1 MKHLKRLFLPLLLI
15 LTISPMAVGCQNLFV
30 EDERPNILIIVTDDQ
45 RYDTMEYMPETTAA
59 LFDQGVEFKHA
70 FVTTP
75 LCCPSRASILT
86 GSYAHEHGVLNND
99 LSLEKPT
106 FIELMHE
113 NGYYTGLVGKYL
125 NSWKGEPRPEYDYWV
140 SYKHG
145 ETRYEN
151 PNLNVNGEWI
161 RHQGEYVTYTL
172 GNYVIDF
179 LQQAGKK
186 NKPFILLYTPNA
198 PHSPV
203 SPAPEDA
210 NLFDDLPPHRP
221 PSFNEEDVSD
231 KPNWLANEP
240 LLPPDVIVST
250 DVFRLNQLRTL
261 VSLDRAIGK
270 ILQELENQG
279 ELDNT
284 FILYI
289 SDNGVHW
296 GEHRLVT
303 KNRYYDEVSRVPFAI
318 RYPPLISQPYLD
330 EEHVVGNID
339 IAPTALDLAG
349 IPIPEEMDGMSI
361 LDLFSGNTKWRDGIL
376 LEGWPGRGVFSAVHS
391 GKYVYAEIFEDTSE
405 FYDLTKDPYQLENLI
420 NDPAYRDLIEEH
432 MQWLKVLQNTP

>member
-1 MKHLKRLFLPLLLI
+1 MIVFLK
-15 LTISPMAVGCQNLFV
+15 
-30 EDERPNILIIVTDDQ
+30 
-45 RYDTMEYMPETTAA
+45 
-59 LFDQGVEFKHA
+59 
-70 FVTTP
+70 
-75 LCCPSRASILT
+75 
-86 GSYAHEHGVLNND
+86 
-99 LSLEKPT
+99 
-106 FIELMHE
+106 
-113 NGYYTGLVGKYL
+113 
-125 NSWKGEPRPEYDYWV
+125 
-140 SYKHG
+140 
-145 ETRYEN
+145 
-151 PNLNVNGEWI
+151 
-161 RHQGEYVTYTL
+161 
-172 GNYVIDF
+172 
-179 LQQAGKK
+179 QANKK
-186 NKPFILLYTPNA
+186 NQPFILLYTPNT

-203 SPAPEDA
+203 TPAPEDA

-240 LLPPDVIVST
+240 LLPPDVIVGT

-261 VSLDRAIGK
+261 VSLDRTIGK
-270 ILQELENQG
+270 ILQELEDQG

-349 IPIPEEMDGMSI
+349 IPIPEEMDGLSI
-361 LDLFSGNTKWRDGIL
+361 LDLLSGNTEWRKGIL

-432 MQWLKVLQNTP
+432 MQLLKVLQNTP